1 MKRLSLVAV
10 LALTACGGA
19 TPPES
24 SATPAHVRTH
34 PSAGARRAH
43 ASDAPGSE
51 ATAEP
56 DAPAATPRTIA
67 APSDVA
73 AAPADAVKTASG
85 LASKVLQAGTGK
97 DHPGPEDEVKV
108 HYSGWTSRGKMF
120 DSSVI
125 RGEPISLGVGQVIP
139 GWTEGLQLMVVGE
152 KRRLWIPADLAYGDH
167 PRGEAP
173 AGPLTFDVELLDLTP
188 APKPPPTPKDVKAP
202 PKDAKRKPSGLAY
215 RVLKKGPGKGPSPQG
230 KSKVTVHYTGWTIDG
245 QMFDSSV
252 VRGEPTSF
260 GVTQVIAGWTEALKL
275 MVVGEK
281 RRMWIPAKIAY
292 GETARP
298 GYPAGQL
305 TFDVELLEITAP
317 PKPPEVPKDVA
328 APPAD
333 AKKTASGL
341 AYRVVKKGTGKEHPT
356 ATSKVRVHYSGWT
369 KDGKMFDSS
378 VVRGEPTSFGL
389 NQVIPGWTEGV
400 QLMVVGE
407 KTRFWIPGKLAY
419 GDEPKRPGSPSGQLT
434 FDVELIAIEQ

>member
-1 MKRLSLVAV
+1 MRTRSIRTVVSYLSVS
-10 LALTACGGA
+10 ALLFGLGACNTKSEEPATKTEPEKAAA
-19 TPPES
+19 TPP
-24 SATPAHVRTH
+24 
-34 PSAGARRAH
+34 
-43 ASDAPGSE
+43 
-51 ATAEP
+51 
-56 DAPAATPRTIA
+56 PAATSAAPTTTAAATPTAAA
-67 APSDVA
+67 APSADPKA
-73 AAPADAVKTASG
+73 LPAPADVATPPADAKKTASG
-85 LASKVLQAGTGK
+85 LATK
-97 DHPGPEDEVKV
+97 
-108 HYSGWTSRGKMF
+108 
-120 DSSVI
+120 I
-125 RGEPISLGVGQVIP
+125 
-139 GWTEGLQLMVVGE
+139 
-152 KRRLWIPADLAYGDH
+152 
-167 PRGEAP
+167 
-173 AGPLTFDVELLDLTP
+173 LT
-188 APKPPPTPKDVKAP
+188 
-202 PKDAKRKPSGLAY
+202 
-215 RVLKKGPGKGPSPQG
+215 PGKGKEHPQDADSV
-230 KSKVTVHYTGWTIDG
+230 KVHYTGWTSDG
-245 QMFDSSV
+245 KMFDSSV

-317 PKPPEVPKDVA
+317 PKPPETPKDVA

-356 ATSKVRVHYSGWT
+356 ATSRVRVHYSGWT

-378 VVRGEPTSFGL
+378 VTRGEPTSFGL

-419 GDEPKRPGSPSGQLT
+419 GDEPKRPGAPSGQLT
-434 FDVELIAIEQ
+434 FDVELLDIEK

>member
-1 MKRLSLVAV
+1 MRIRSSRTVVSSVAFSAV
-10 LALTACGGA
+10 LLVLGACNTKTEEPVTKSEPEKAAA
-19 TPPES
+19 TPP
-24 SATPAHVRTH
+24 
-34 PSAGARRAH
+34 
-43 ASDAPGSE
+43 
-51 ATAEP
+51 
-56 DAPAATPRTIA
+56 PAATSAAPATPTAAAATA
-67 APSDVA
+67 APSADPKA
-73 AAPADAVKTASG
+73 LPAPADVATPPADAKKTASG
-85 LASKVLQAGTGK
+85 LATK
-97 DHPGPEDEVKV
+97 
-108 HYSGWTSRGKMF
+108 
-120 DSSVI
+120 I
-125 RGEPISLGVGQVIP
+125 
-139 GWTEGLQLMVVGE
+139 
-152 KRRLWIPADLAYGDH
+152 
-167 PRGEAP
+167 
-173 AGPLTFDVELLDLTP
+173 LT
-188 APKPPPTPKDVKAP
+188 
-202 PKDAKRKPSGLAY
+202 
-215 RVLKKGPGKGPSPQG
+215 PGKGKEHPQDADSV
-230 KSKVTVHYTGWTIDG
+230 KVHYTGWTSDG
-245 QMFDSSV
+245 KMFDSSV

-341 AYRVVKKGTGKEHPT
+341 AYRVIKKGTGKEHPT
-356 ATSKVRVHYSGWT
+356 ATSKVRVHYSGWS

-419 GDEPKRPGSPSGQLT
+419 GDEPKRPGSPAGQLT
-434 FDVELIAIEQ
+434 FDIELLDIQN